1 MKKIFTLM
9 ISLGCI
15 TAVFAQSGHNDKYN
29 QGTGYNNQSGYNQSH
44 NYQKPND
51 QYNQPAYDSH
61 TSSYDKGDH
70 RNSYDNKGQYRNQS
84 DHDFDRYNSRD
95 KNFRDDRYYPSLRGG
110 YQTVQPRRTTN
121 SGIGILFGILG
132 VLASGH

>member
-1 MKKIFTLM
+1 MKKIFTLLL
-9 ISLGCI
+9 SLGCI

-29 QGTGYNNQSGYNQSH
+29 QGTGYNNQSGYNQSP

-51 QYNQPAYDSH
+51 QHNQSGYDSH

-70 RNSYDNKGQYRNQS
+70 RNSYYNKGQYRNQS

-95 KNFRDDRYYPSLRGG
+95 KNLTYD
-110 YQTVQPRRTTN
+110 T
-121 SGIGILFGILG
+121 
-132 VLASGH
+132 